1 MVSCSCSCSFNE
13 DYCKECKEKYLTSEA
28 MYIAQKQ
35 GWRIILA
42 GYVVWDK
49 TTEELIGMRTMSSG
63 FQKIEKIDAATLEDY
78 TENNFINANLKVADY
93 PKSRVFVNMVSDDIV
108 LSKEAVLEALEIAY
122 KQGQYDEKRRR
133 YLE

>member
-1 MVSCSCSCSFNE
+1 MVACNCSCSFNE

-49 TTEELIGMRTMSSG
+49 TTEELLGMRTMSSG
-63 FQKIEKIDAATLEDY
+63 FQKIERIDAATLEDY
-78 TENNFINANLKVADY
+78 TENNFINANLRVADY

-122 KQGQYDEKRRR
+122 KQGQYDERRRR